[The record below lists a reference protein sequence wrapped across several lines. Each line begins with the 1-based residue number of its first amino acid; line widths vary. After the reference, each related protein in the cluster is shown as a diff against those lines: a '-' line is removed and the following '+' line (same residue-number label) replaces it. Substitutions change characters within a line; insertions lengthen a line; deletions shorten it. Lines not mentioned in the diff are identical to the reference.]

1 MLSLFLIVVV
11 DLIGFGIIIPLLPF
25 YGEHFKADPQTV
37 GLLMATYSFAQ
48 FVSAPL
54 WGRLSDR
61 AGRRPVLLLSLAGAA
76 AAYVWLAFADALWML
91 FTARALGGLMAGN
104 IAAAF
109 AYMAD
114 ITTKENRAKGMG
126 LIGAAFGIGFILG
139 PAVGGILAGPDPL
152 TADYRSPALA
162 AAGLSLLAL
171 LLGLLRLPESLPAEV
186 RARMAALP
194 PGRRLDQFLAALRLP
209 GVGLLMLLG
218 FLATF
223 VFAGLETTFAMW
235 SRRAFGW
242 GPEQNGW
249 LFAYIGLMS
258 AAIQGGLMGRLAA
271 RFGEKNLLVQ
281 GAVALALGIG
291 AIPFCTEVWHLLI
304 AMAVAAYGFS
314 VINPAYNSL
323 ISQQV
328 PDTDQGGVM
337 GVTRSATTLAR
348 VLGPAWAGMLFA
360 HLGRDWPYF
369 SGAAVMAAVL
379 LLALAVPGRGRVE
392 ATHADPPSQADGN
405 PR

>member
-1 MLSLFLIVVV
+1 MLTLFLIVVV

-25 YGEHFKADPQTV
+25 YGEHFQADPQTV
-37 GLLMATYSFAQ
+37 GLLMATYSLAQ
-48 FVSAPL
+48 FISAPL

-76 AAYVWLAFADALWML
+76 GAYIWLAFADTLWML
-91 FTARALGGLMAGN
+91 FMARALGGLMAGN
-104 IAAAF
+104 ISAAF

-126 LIGAAFGIGFILG
+126 MIGAAFGIGFILG
-139 PAVGGILAGPDPL
+139 PAIGGILAGPDPL
-152 TADYRSPALA
+152 SADYQSPALA
-162 AAGLSLLAL
+162 AAGLSILAL
-171 LLGLLRLPESLPAEV
+171 ILGLFRLPESLSAEI
-186 RARMAALP
+186 RARNAALP
-194 PGRRLDQFLAALRLP
+194 RQRRLAQFLDALRLP

-249 LFAYIGLMS
+249 LFAYVGILS
-258 AAIQGGLMGRLAA
+258 AALQGGLMGRLAD
-271 RFGEKNLLVQ
+271 RFGERKLLAQ
-281 GAVALALGIG
+281 GSVALALGIG
-291 AIPFCTEVWHLLI
+291 GIPFCTEVWHLLI

-337 GVTRSATTLAR
+337 GVTRSVTTLAR
-348 VLGPAWAGMLFA
+348 VLGPAWAGLLFA
-360 HLGRDWPYF
+360 QLGRDWPYF
-369 SGAAVMAAVL
+369 SGAIIMAAVL
-379 LLALAVPGRGRVE
+379 LLALAVP
-392 ATHADPPSQADGN
+392 ATMRAGNAAGQPSQGN
-405 PR
+405 GDPG

>member
-1 MLSLFLIVVV
+1 MLAIFLIVVV

-25 YGEHFKADPQTV
+25 YGEHFQADPQTV
-37 GLLMATYSFAQ
+37 GLLMATYSLAQ
-48 FVSAPL
+48 FISAPL
-54 WGRLSDR
+54 WGRLSDH

-91 FTARALGGLMAGN
+91 FMARTLGGLMAGN
-104 IAAAF
+104 ISAAF

-126 LIGAAFGIGFILG
+126 MIGAAFGIGFILG
-139 PAVGGILAGPDPL
+139 PAIGGILAGPDPL

-171 LLGLLRLPESLPAEV
+171 LLGLVKLPESLSAEV
-186 RARMAALP
+186 RARAAAMP
-194 PGRRLDQFLAALRLP
+194 RRRRLAQFADALRLP

-235 SRRAFGW
+235 SRRAFDW

-249 LFAYIGLMS
+249 LFAYVGLLS
-258 AAIQGGLMGRLAA
+258 AAVQGGLMGRLAK
-271 RFGEKNLLVQ
+271 RFGERALLIQ
-281 GAVALALGIG
+281 GAAALALGIG
-291 AIPFCTEVWHLLI
+291 AIPFCTQVWHLLV

-348 VLGPAWAGMLFA
+348 VLGPAWAGILFA
-360 HLGRDWPYF
+360 QIGRDWPYY
-369 SGAAVMAAVL
+369 SGALVMAAVL
-379 LLALAVPGRGRVE
+379 LLALAVPAGLRP
-392 ATHADPPSQADGN
+392 APSSQTNSDP
-405 PR
+405 R

>member
-1 MLSLFLIVVV
+1 MLAVFLIVVV

-25 YGEHFKADPQTV
+25 YGEHFQADPQTV
-37 GLLMATYSFAQ
+37 GLLMATYSLAQ
-48 FVSAPL
+48 FISAPL
-54 WGRLSDR
+54 WGRLSDH
-61 AGRRPVLLLSLAGAA
+61 AGRRPVLLLSLAGAV

-91 FTARALGGLMAGN
+91 FMARTLGGLMAGN
-104 IAAAF
+104 ISAAF

-139 PAVGGILAGPDPL
+139 PAIGGILAGPDPL

-171 LLGLLRLPESLPAEV
+171 LLGLVKLPESLSAEV
-186 RARMAALP
+186 RARAAALP
-194 PGRRLDQFLAALRLP
+194 RRRRLAQFADALRLP

-235 SRRAFGW
+235 SRRAFDW

-249 LFAYIGLMS
+249 LFAYVGLLS
-258 AAIQGGLMGRLAA
+258 AAVQGGLMGRLAK
-271 RFGEKNLLVQ
+271 RFGERALLIQ
-281 GAVALALGIG
+281 GAAALALGIG
-291 AIPFCTEVWHLLI
+291 AIPFCTQVWHLLI

-348 VLGPAWAGMLFA
+348 VLGPTWAGILFA
-360 HLGRDWPYF
+360 QIGRDWPYY
-369 SGAAVMAAVL
+369 SGALVMAAVL
-379 LLALAVPGRGRVE
+379 LLALAVPAGLRPAPSSQTDG
-392 ATHADPPSQADGN
+392 DP
-405 PR
+405 R

>member
-1 MLSLFLIVVV
+1 MLAIFLIVVV

-25 YGEHFKADPQTV
+25 YGEHFQADPQTV
-37 GLLMATYSFAQ
+37 GLLMATYSLAQ
-48 FVSAPL
+48 FISAPL
-54 WGRLSDR
+54 WGRLSDH
-61 AGRRPVLLLSLAGAA
+61 AGRRPVLLLSLAGAV

-91 FTARALGGLMAGN
+91 FMARTLGGLMAGN
-104 IAAAF
+104 ISAAF

-126 LIGAAFGIGFILG
+126 MIGAAFGIGFILG
-139 PAVGGILAGPDPL
+139 PAIGGILAGPDPL

-162 AAGLSLLAL
+162 AAGLSLFAL
-171 LLGLLRLPESLPAEV
+171 LLGLVKLPESLSAEV
-186 RARMAALP
+186 RARAAAMP
-194 PGRRLDQFLAALRLP
+194 RRRRLAQFADALRLP

-235 SRRAFGW
+235 SRRAFDW

-249 LFAYIGLMS
+249 LFAYVGLLS
-258 AAIQGGLMGRLAA
+258 AAVQGGLMGRLAK
-271 RFGEKNLLVQ
+271 RFGERALLIQ
-281 GAVALALGIG
+281 GAAALALGIG
-291 AIPFCTEVWHLLI
+291 AIPFCTQVWHLLI

-348 VLGPAWAGMLFA
+348 VLGPAWAGILFA
-360 HLGRDWPYF
+360 QIGRDWPYY
-369 SGAAVMAAVL
+369 SGALVMAAVL
-379 LLALAVPGRGRVE
+379 LLALAVPAGLRP
-392 ATHADPPSQADGN
+392 APSSQADGD

>member
-1 MLSLFLIVVV
+1 MLAIFLIVVV

-25 YGEHFKADPQTV
+25 YGEHFQADPQTV
-37 GLLMATYSFAQ
+37 GLLMATYSLAQ
-48 FVSAPL
+48 FISAPL
-54 WGRLSDR
+54 WGRLSDH

-91 FTARALGGLMAGN
+91 FMARTLGGLMAGN
-104 IAAAF
+104 ISAAF

-126 LIGAAFGIGFILG
+126 MIGAAFGIGFILG
-139 PAVGGILAGPDPL
+139 PAIGGILAGPDPL

-171 LLGLLRLPESLPAEV
+171 LLGLVKLPESLSAEV
-186 RARMAALP
+186 RARAAAMP
-194 PGRRLDQFLAALRLP
+194 RRRRLAQFADALRLP

-235 SRRAFGW
+235 SRRAFDW

-249 LFAYIGLMS
+249 LFAYVGLLS
-258 AAIQGGLMGRLAA
+258 AAVQGGLMGRLAK
-271 RFGEKNLLVQ
+271 RFGERALLIQ

-291 AIPFCTEVWHLLI
+291 AIPFCTEVWHLLA

-337 GVTRSATTLAR
+337 GVTRSVTTLAR
-348 VLGPAWAGMLFA
+348 VLGPAWAGLLFA
-360 HLGRDWPYF
+360 QIGRDWPYY
-369 SGAAVMAAVL
+369 SGALVMAAVL
-379 LLALAVPGRGRVE
+379 LLALAVPAGLRPAPSSQTDG
-392 ATHADPPSQADGN
+392 DP
-405 PR
+405 R